1 MTTEKQ
7 KTTTAATDSSA
18 SASPQEKRGTENG
31 TQAPATGKAHA
42 LLSASSAFR
51 WLRCMPSAVAE
62 SKIPDQSSEFAKEGT
77 LAHAIGAKKIKEM
90 RGIPTDDEEREI
102 KEYADYYAGE
112 MEDYTD
118 AYRDFVAER
127 LADAEKQTRDARLLI
142 EERLDFS
149 CYVPEGF
156 GTGDAVIVSDGLIDI
171 IDLKYGKGVRVMADH
186 NPQMMLYALGSID
199 AFDYGYR
206 TERVRMTIFQPRLAH
221 FSSWECTVEELT
233 QWADTLLWPTA
244 RLAYI
249 GVGVRNAGEW
259 CRFCRAKGGCAAIA
273 RKSLELHAAFA
284 GDELTAEEFS
294 QVLQEVDTVTDWAAA
309 VKQKALDMAVAG
321 GQIPGF
327 KLVEGRSVRAWSDQA
342 AAMNALAQAGI
353 EENSLYETKAR
364 TLAQIEKAVG
374 KKEMN
379 RIAGEWITKP
389 AGKPTLVPESDKRP
403 ALDDFAGI
411 KLD

>member
-1 MTTEKQ
+1 MTTET
-7 KTTTAATDSSA
+7 KTETTGSAT
-18 SASPQEKRGTENG
+18 ASPQEERGTDNG
-31 TQAPATGKAHA
+31 TKAPATGKAHA

-51 WLRCMPSAVAE
+51 WMQCMPSAVAE

-90 RGIPTDDEEREI
+90 RGRPTDDEDLEI
-102 KEYADYYAGE
+102 EQCKDYYAGE

-127 LADAEKQTRDARLLI
+127 LADAEKQTKDARLLV

-149 CYVPEGF
+149 HYVPEGF
-156 GTGDAVIVSDGLIDI
+156 GTGDAVIVSDGLIEI
-171 IDLKYGKGVRVMADH
+171 IDLKYGKGVRVMADR
-186 NPQMMLYALGSID
+186 NPQMMLYALGALD
-199 AFDYGYR
+199 QFDYGYR

-233 QWADTLLWPTA
+233 SWADTLLWPTA
-244 RLAYI
+244 RLAFI
-249 GVGVRNAGEW
+249 GAGVRNAGEW
-259 CRFCRAKGGCAAIA
+259 CRFCRAKGGCTAIA

-284 GDELTAEEFS
+284 GDELTAEELS
-294 QVLQEVDTVTDWAAA
+294 QVLQEVDTVTDWTAA

-327 KLVEGRSVRAWSDQA
+327 KLVEGRSVRAWSDQE
-342 AAMNALAQAGI
+342 AAMNALAMEGI
-353 EENSLYETKAR
+353 DESSLYETKAR
-364 TLAQIEKAVG
+364 TLAQIEKTVG

-379 RIAGEWITKP
+379 RIAGKWITKP

-403 ALDDFAGI
+403 ALNDFAGI